1 MNTLYCTYFNLSY
14 LNRGIVLFR
23 SMRRHIPGYKI
34 EVLCF
39 DDATYDFL
47 TMHSFPGVT
56 PIRLA
61 DFESRHPELV
71 AVKPSRARA
80 EYFFTCTSVWTLDVL
95 RRHPEA
101 ESVTYLDA
109 DMKFFSSP
117 TRVFSEFMPGKDILI
132 CEHNFERD
140 AARLLL
146 HGRFNVGWLTFRNTT
161 KGLECLGEWADDCIA
176 WCYDRLEDGKFAEQ
190 KYLDAWPAKYGEH
203 LAIAPKGLD
212 LGPWGIGRN
221 ELTVQNGKV
230 MIEGEP
236 LILYH
241 YQGLRLFSERH
252 YYLGYYYH
260 HPISQILQLLYEPYI
275 KELVAT
281 AKEFG
286 LKGCLP
292 NKRYGNGNLPY
303 RLFTGYWV
311 GHARIAEAQRLV
323 QGLFR

>member
-1 MNTLYCTYFNLSY
+1 
-14 LNRGIVLFR
+14 
-23 SMRRHIPGYKI
+23 
-34 EVLCF
+34 
-39 DDATYDFL
+39 
-47 TMHSFPGVT
+47 
-56 PIRLA
+56 
-61 DFESRHPELV
+61 
-71 AVKPSRARA
+71 
-80 EYFFTCTSVWTLDVL
+80 
-95 RRHPEA
+95 
-101 ESVTYLDA
+101 
-109 DMKFFSSP
+109 
-117 TRVFSEFMPGKDILI
+117 
-132 CEHNFERD
+132 
-140 AARLLL
+140 
-146 HGRFNVGWLTFRNTT
+146 
-161 KGLECLGEWADDCIA
+161 
-176 WCYDRLEDGKFAEQ
+176 
-190 KYLDAWPAKYGEH
+190 
-203 LAIAPKGLD
+203 
-212 LGPWGIGRN
+212 
-221 ELTVQNGKV
+221 